1 MAIDMTRTLFHPM
14 DHNITLEYEY
24 QGHSLLWLISL
35 FYLKQGVI
43 GRQNVHITKVTIKG
57 CADG

>member
-1 MAIDMTRTLFHPM
+1 MTLFRPM

-24 QGHSLLWLISL
+24 QGHSLLWLVSL